1 MIFPPP
7 SQYSGI
13 HPSQFPLY
21 ANPAISQMERERLGI
36 PPPHHV
42 GMDPGEHMVCMVC
55 SMTSRTS
62 LYTKTIIH
70 SYSQKSIVFGRI
82 FKPNQKKKSICTNH
96 LSNCQ
101 LKITQKSYKFKCRI
115 YHMSMSNS
123 TCANIKNASSFS
135 SPMRRRRT

>member
-42 GMDPGEHMVCMVC
+42 GMDPGEHMVCMQHDQPNLIVHQNDNP
-55 SMTSRTS
+55 
-62 LYTKTIIH
+62 LIFTKIN
-70 SYSQKSIVFGRI
+70 RI
-82 FKPNQKKKSICTNH
+82 WKNIQTKQKKKSICTNH

-101 LKITQKSYKFKCRI
+101 LKITQNSYKFKCRI
-115 YHMSMSNS
+115 YHMSMSKS
-123 TCANIKNASSFS
+123 TCANIKYASSS
-135 SPMRRRRT
+135 SS